1 MNEKYLLK
9 SLQDMRLKNFT
20 MSTCEDSIVLQ
31 KLYIYYDDYFLCI
44 DFLLFV

>member
-20 MSTCEDSIVLQ
+20 MSTCED
-31 KLYIYYDDYFLCI
+31 YYRFAKVIHIL
-44 DFLLFV
+44 